1 MGIVKRSVMGL
12 SAVALGA
19 ALASGSALA
28 DGHQTQG
35 ISDNEIQIG
44 AFGPFGGPVY
54 LYGKLVMNGVAAV
67 FDKVNEAGGVHGRKL
82 TLVREDDNCKPEG
95 SIAAVKKLAYS
106 EKVFAIVGGACSN
119 ATLASVPELEKS
131 GIPMIINSAVADA
144 ISTPVKKNIYTTQ
157 LTSSIE
163 SRAQL
168 NYALEKGAKKIAVVR
183 MTDAWAMARYNPL
196 IAYAKEKGVK
206 FIADLELQIDA
217 PDATP
222 QALKLKAAGADA
234 VIFILYAK
242 PAAVMMRDA
251 LKLGYNPEWVG
262 QTAINDFSAFQ
273 KQVGIPGA
281 LKNFATIT
289 AIAYQ
294 PTAPEMK
301 DWAARLQKLFPNDEL
316 STFNLNGIGSA
327 QVIVEALTNVGR
339 DLTRDKFLAAMGNIK
354 DFESDAYA
362 GKITCDHP
370 RSHQCNQTPGWLA
383 LRDGKIVRLD

>member
-168 NYALEKGAKKIAVVR
+168 NYALEKGVNFFDTA
-183 MTDAWAMARYNPL
+183 
-196 IAYAKEKGVK
+196 
-206 FIADLELQIDA
+206 ELYSIS
-217 PDATP
+217 
-222 QALKLKAAGADA
+222 L
-234 VIFILYAK
+234 LY
-242 PAAVMMRDA
+242 
-251 LKLGYNPEWVG
+251 
-262 QTAINDFSAFQ
+262 T
-273 KQVGIPGA
+273 
-281 LKNFATIT
+281 
-289 AIAYQ
+289 
-294 PTAPEMK
+294 
-301 DWAARLQKLFPNDEL
+301 
-316 STFNLNGIGSA
+316 
-327 QVIVEALTNVGR
+327 
-339 DLTRDKFLAAMGNIK
+339 
-354 DFESDAYA
+354 SDAA
-362 GKITCDHP
+362 DE
-370 RSHQCNQTPGWLA
+370 
-383 LRDGKIVRLD
+383 